1 MSFQAL
7 PKVIMLSFLI
17 TIYRLQRPFTSH
29 PTLPTDH
36 QTRITNFLFN
46 ILSVSKAPQTR
57 HPKTE
62 FINAILTTPAF
73 CPSYRVLI
81 LVNDLIIQSP
91 KSLNLGSHPRL
102 SHTPKLD
109 QFPNLVSFPSYLLN
123 LSLLSLPIATTLS
136 FIH

>member
-1 MSFQAL
+1 MIEGGGAMGGGWAKAQIPL
-7 PKVIMLSFLI
+7 LSLEPC
-17 TIYRLQRPFTSH
+17 TQQPPGH
-29 PTLPTDH
+29 PWH
-36 QTRITNFLFN
+36 
-46 ILSVSKAPQTR
+46 VSKAPQTQ

-62 FINAILTTPAF
+62 FINAILPTPAF

-102 SHTPKLD
+102 PHTPQLD